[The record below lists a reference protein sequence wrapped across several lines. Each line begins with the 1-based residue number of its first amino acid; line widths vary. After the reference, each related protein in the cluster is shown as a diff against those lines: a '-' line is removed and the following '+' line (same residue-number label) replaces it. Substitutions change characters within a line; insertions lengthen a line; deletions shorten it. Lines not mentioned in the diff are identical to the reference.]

1 MPIAAFYENIRT
13 GALEKG
19 ISMTEAAS
27 RLRESGMDG
36 IYICLDSVREYP
48 DEIEEVI
55 RTTGVCVTGL
65 HAWIDFGRNPE
76 GYQELVDAAVRL
88 KTDHVLIVPTC
99 EGEEEPLPILLCGM
113 RKAVLYGKDRGIRV
127 FMEDLDQKDS
137 LYNSLGG
144 LQMFLSGVPGLFCC
158 FDTGNFIMH
167 QEDELEAAKL
177 LRDFIFAM
185 HLKDR
190 TIVPENPD
198 DIGKKILDGTLR
210 YPVPVGSG
218 YIKIREILNL
228 VYDVPV
234 IVELYDYSP
243 SQMLEGIRRSVEW
256 VSTYV

>member
-19 ISMTEAAS
+19 ISMTEAVS

-99 EGEEEPLPILLCGM
+99 EDEEEPLPVLLCGM

-127 FMEDLDQKDS
+127 LALADCRCFCPMFPACSAALIPETLSCIRKMNWKRQSCFEISS
-137 LYNSLGG
+137 LR
-144 LQMFLSGVPGLFCC
+144 C
-158 FDTGNFIMH
+158 I
-167 QEDELEAAKL
+167 
-177 LRDFIFAM
+177 
-185 HLKDR
+185 
-190 TIVPENPD
+190 
-198 DIGKKILDGTLR
+198 
-210 YPVPVGSG
+210 
-218 YIKIREILNL
+218 
-228 VYDVPV
+228 
-234 IVELYDYSP
+234 
-243 SQMLEGIRRSVEW
+243 
-256 VSTYV
+256 